1 MKVKEAINTCL
12 RDRKMSKSALAK
24 KLGYGMPSYI
34 INKVGRG
41 QAMTTANLMEILDG
55 LGYDLVIKDR
65 ISGSELVLEREV
77 EE

>member
-1 MKVKEAINTCL
+1 MKVKEALNVCL
-12 RDRKMSKSALAK
+12 KERKMSKSALAK

-34 INKVGRG
+34 INKIGRG

-55 LGYDLVIKDR
+55 LGYDLVVRDR
-65 ISGSELVLEREV
+65 ISGAEVVLEREV